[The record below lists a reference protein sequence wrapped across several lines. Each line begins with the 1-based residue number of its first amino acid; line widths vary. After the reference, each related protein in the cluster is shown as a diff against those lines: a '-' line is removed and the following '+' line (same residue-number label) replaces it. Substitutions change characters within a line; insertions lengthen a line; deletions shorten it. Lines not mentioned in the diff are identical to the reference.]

1 MASTDA
7 VTSLRLKLAGSSA
20 IGLTDRQEEKGET
33 LCLSSVPGRSITIEK
48 HASKALRWAPWAALS
63 GSSPP
68 AMAPESQPQAGVELI
83 ALAEKLALS
92 GKEIVAGCVTQPGF
106 PTP

>member
-1 MASTDA
+1 
-7 VTSLRLKLAGSSA
+7 
-20 IGLTDRQEEKGET
+20 
-33 LCLSSVPGRSITIEK
+33 
-48 HASKALRWAPWAALS
+48 
-63 GSSPP
+63 
-68 AMAPESQPQAGVELI
+68 MAPESQPQAGVELI